1 MQCTNISKG
10 RVVDNRSKSTLY
22 HVQSSAWM
30 HVKIKTILLFFC
42 FHGHVRAH
50 IWANVDRQSNYHIR
64 WNKFLLLQ
72 NNLFC
77 YRTIFNFFVARTIEK
92 MFRSKNKLS
101 KTRNSRGRLL
111 LQHLMR
117 DPEQRPHI

>member
-64 WNKFLLLQ
+64 WNKFLLLR

-92 MFRSKNKLS
+92 MFRTKNKLFYH
-101 KTRNSRGRLL
+101 KIR
-111 LQHLMR
+111 R
-117 DPEQRPHI
+117 DQICGPVLVQNTEF